1 MFPMAKKQ
9 FILQPSS
16 QVKRIPCIPQDSII
30 SELITKLNAFVVID
44 FRRLH
49 ASIRNEQWTQGQLL

>member
-9 FILQPSS
+9 LILQPSS

-49 ASIRNEQWTQGQLL
+49 ASIRNEQ